1 MIIQYKRRYL
11 RWNLV
16 FGLFWLILGVISI
29 PNNSENY
36 LNYGYLIAALFYIG
50 NYILKSNN
58 QYLTIDSETITIN
71 NLFPKKVNL
80 NDLILIKKSKK
91 IYILKTEISEL
102 RINTSLIEKNALKD
116 LQAIMKNLKVNNN

>member
-1 MIIQYKRRYL
+1 MIIRFKRRYL

-29 PNNSENY
+29 SNNSENY
-36 LNYGYLIAALFYIG
+36 LNYGYLIAAIFYLG

-58 QYLTIDSETITIN
+58 QYLTIDSETITLN
-71 NLFPKKVNL
+71 NLFPKKINL

-91 IYILKTEISEL
+91 IYILKTEITEL
-102 RINTSLIEKNALKD
+102 IIKTSLIEKNDLKD
-116 LQAIMKNLKVNNN
+116 LKAVIKNLKVTDN

>member
-1 MIIQYKRRYL
+1 MIIRFKRRYL

-16 FGLFWLILGVISI
+16 FGLFWLILGVIAIS
-29 PNNSENY
+29 NNSENF
-36 LNYGYLIAALFYIG
+36 LNYGYLFASIFYIG

-91 IYILKTEISEL
+91 IYILKSEISEL
-102 RINTSLIEKNALKD
+102 TINTNLIEKNSLKD
-116 LQAIMKNLKVNNN
+116 LKAILKNLKVNNN

>member
-1 MIIQYKRRYL
+1 MIIRFKRRYL

-29 PNNSENY
+29 SNNSENY
-36 LNYGYLIAALFYIG
+36 LNYGYLIAAIFYLG

-58 QYLTIDSETITIN
+58 QYLTIDSETITLN
-71 NLFPKKVNL
+71 NLFPKKINL

-102 RINTSLIEKNALKD
+102 IIKTSLIEKNDLKD
-116 LQAIMKNLKVNNN
+116 LKAVIKNLKVTDN

>member
-1 MIIQYKRRYL
+1 MIIRFKRRYL

-29 PNNSENY
+29 SNNSENY
-36 LNYGYLIAALFYIG
+36 LNYCYLIAAIFYLG

-102 RINTSLIEKNALKD
+102 RIKTSLIEKNSLKD
-116 LQAIMKNLKVNNN
+116 LRAILKNLKVNNN

>member
-1 MIIQYKRRYL
+1 MIIRFKRRYL

-29 PNNSENY
+29 SNNSENY
-36 LNYGYLIAALFYIG
+36 LNYGYLIAAIFYLG

-58 QYLTIDSETITIN
+58 QYLTIDSETITLN

-102 RINTSLIEKNALKD
+102 IIKTSLIEKNDLKD
-116 LQAIMKNLKVNNN
+116 LKAVIKNLKVTDN

>member
-1 MIIQYKRRYL
+1 MIIRFKRRYL

-29 PNNSENY
+29 SNNSENY
-36 LNYGYLIAALFYIG
+36 LNYGYLIAALFYLG

-58 QYLTIDSETITIN
+58 QYLTIDSETITLN

-102 RINTSLIEKNALKD
+102 IIKTSLIEKNDLKD
-116 LQAIMKNLKVNNN
+116 LKAVIKNLKVTDN